1 MNLHADAGAS
11 GRRSHSDHGESHR
24 YDLRDHCPGRH
35 GPHRYDDDPGHRKAD
50 YFDPHHA
57 WDRHP
62 HHHDPAPAPQASDG
76 MIAVLG
82 GSAAAAGDDTAA
94 IGFIENFAEDRGGYS
109 IATGEAIFEASAHS
123 AERGGAAA
131 AADTFLSVS
140 GADFIFER
148 EIDHAMRGPH
158 DATARSELEYLSI
171 DIHDWSPP
179 HGPIVIE
186 MGHMG
191 LCFGQHLSIDQGYGN
206 VAMTL
211 ATAEAHGVDSLAA
224 TLTTAFTVENRFS
237 FVTAT
242 GIVAV

>member
-1 MNLHADAGAS
+1 
-11 GRRSHSDHGESHR
+11 
-24 YDLRDHCPGRH
+24 
-35 GPHRYDDDPGHRKAD
+35 
-50 YFDPHHA
+50 
-57 WDRHP
+57 
-62 HHHDPAPAPQASDG
+62 

-94 IGFIENFAEDRGGYS
+94 IGSIENFAEDRGGYS

-123 AERGGAAA
+123 AERGAAAA

-171 DIHDWSPP
+171 DIHGWSPP

-191 LCFGQHLSIDQGYGN
+191 HCFGQHASFDQGYGN
-206 VAMTL
+206 FAMAL
-211 ATAEAHGVDSLAA
+211 ATAEAHGVDGLAA